1 MIVSLKK
8 PILIVLRSLSET
20 NITDEW
26 LKLEIDKYTYNL
38 MEVGFKVCA
47 VMTDDHPPKVS
58 AF

>member
-1 MIVSLKK
+1 MIFSLKK

-20 NITDEW
+20 N
-26 LKLEIDKYTYNL
+26 NL